1 MRLGA
6 KILKNVVDVNH
17 WQHSN
22 QAHLAEG
29 QANEVYIQLV
39 DLDWSTKASPEQSS
53 AFPQYPIRYISA
65 ATAISVK
72 AVFLDIDDDEE
83 FEITA
88 TQPFAGDKSIF
99 KMSLTKDQIP
109 NSGNLLIV
117 VDEDGVE
124 KSIVV
129 QNGITVDLINRG
141 GC

>member
-53 AFPQYPIRYISA
+53 AFPQYPIRYISG

-72 AVFLDIDDDEE
+72 AVFLDIDDD
-83 FEITA
+83 
-88 TQPFAGDKSIF
+88 
-99 KMSLTKDQIP
+99 
-109 NSGNLLIV
+109 
-117 VDEDGVE
+117 
-124 KSIVV
+124 
-129 QNGITVDLINRG
+129 DLMRAAREAELNARPTGFRRLFIRMASALSFQLNVN
-141 GC
+141 